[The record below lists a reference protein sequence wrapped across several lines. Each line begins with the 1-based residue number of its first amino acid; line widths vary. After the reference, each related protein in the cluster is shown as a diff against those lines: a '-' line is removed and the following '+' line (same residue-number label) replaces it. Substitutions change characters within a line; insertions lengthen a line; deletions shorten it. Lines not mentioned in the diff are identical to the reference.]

1 LKANW
6 KTIEPKWP
14 TIARIFFFLGGG
26 GIWNICDIALFD
38 VLMMMKVHVNF
49 VVQTTNRIIFSNI
62 F

>member
-14 TIARIFFFLGGG
+14 TIARIFFFGGG

-38 VLMMMKVHVNF
+38 VLMMMKVLVNF

>member
-1 LKANW
+1 LSLNGR
-6 KTIEPKWP
+6 PLQG
-14 TIARIFFFLGGG
+14 FFFFGGG